1 MTSAYE
7 ADVPT
12 LSGGITGPGTSE
24 NANLEAKPTKPARP
38 KNKKSSNKKNTKP
51 RNHENSPNLPL
62 YKDDHVTT
70 NSIFSSEKFEDSISV
85 LFGNI
90 QGLASGKQSEKLTR
104 LSKLST
110 SDHLI
115 CLNETNLSETD
126 SVLLVKAGLGEIC
139 TMKSLDHVTYK
150 NGKRAQPTKNG
161 APCRKRSGFGTAM
174 ISARPDVMK
183 LNKCEHDHEL
193 VFSNVD
199 ANGIHGLIITG
210 YRSPSSR
217 DEQEINDFY
226 TAIHDIIVNS
236 TSLCTLDFIIFV
248 GDDNASLTSSN
259 RYSVIAARKMIDLA
273 SKHQMVGMIEG
284 LNTRGTNQPDSCFA
298 FFDPET
304 IDISVSSLSTLETDH
319 DMLQIKITK
328 SNIIAEIPK
337 FKKMRKIKMIATHDD
352 LRNKLEAFTDKWCD
366 LWKRAAD
373 RKSTEEDVN
382 KACADYI
389 EGLQVVYD
397 SCFREVHCNVHVK
410 GRKSDSDT
418 DLNILRLRAK
428 IQKLAF
434 QVKRDGGDNLQARE
448 NLLKTNDE
456 LRTVIKKESLRQFQD
471 DMEKQVELEEC
482 NVAKFWDLT
491 GSLLNK
497 AAYQTSYDREPTQA
511 ETNLK
516 LDKIDMVFT
525 RKKKPDLDA
534 YKNVLAENKY
544 VLEKETDKLSE
555 MIKQIN
561 KIMPCLKNNAKTL
574 AEFLSRLAI
583 MMQSADHFPEICNR
597 SRCTFIGKSPKD
609 RAIFSLE
616 TVPKLV
622 ETIVKKSF
630 DDVKKEDGT
639 MQMAYTKD
647 RGTVSCN
654 AVTLQHVEL
663 CEEPTIQNQQDLKKE
678 FYRFDRETVEN

>member
-273 SKHQMVGMIEG
+273 SKHQMVDMIEG

-328 SNIIAEIPK
+328 PRFLNS
-337 FKKMRKIKMIATHDD
+337 R
-352 LRNKLEAFTDKWCD
+352 RCVKLK
-366 LWKRAAD
+366 
-373 RKSTEEDVN
+373 
-382 KACADYI
+382 
-389 EGLQVVYD
+389 
-397 SCFREVHCNVHVK
+397 
-410 GRKSDSDT
+410 
-418 DLNILRLRAK
+418 
-428 IQKLAF
+428 
-434 QVKRDGGDNLQARE
+434 
-448 NLLKTNDE
+448 
-456 LRTVIKKESLRQFQD
+456 
-471 DMEKQVELEEC
+471 
-482 NVAKFWDLT
+482 
-491 GSLLNK
+491 
-497 AAYQTSYDREPTQA
+497 
-511 ETNLK
+511 
-516 LDKIDMVFT
+516 
-525 RKKKPDLDA
+525 
-534 YKNVLAENKY
+534 
-544 VLEKETDKLSE
+544 
-555 MIKQIN
+555 
-561 KIMPCLKNNAKTL
+561 
-574 AEFLSRLAI
+574 
-583 MMQSADHFPEICNR
+583 
-597 SRCTFIGKSPKD
+597 
-609 RAIFSLE
+609 
-616 TVPKLV
+616 
-622 ETIVKKSF
+622 
-630 DDVKKEDGT
+630 
-639 MQMAYTKD
+639 
-647 RGTVSCN
+647 
-654 AVTLQHVEL
+654 
-663 CEEPTIQNQQDLKKE
+663 
-678 FYRFDRETVEN
+678 